1 MEEPSVDLVIYELRD
16 MQYVP
21 VRYVSNAP
29 GAPEAAALMRRD
41 VRYRDSKLKV
51 RPASECPAED
61 VEAARSM
68 K

>member
-16 MQYVP
+16 TQYVP
-21 VRYVSNAP
+21 VRCVSGAR
-29 GAPEAAALMRRD
+29 GAPEAVALVRRD

-51 RPASECPAED
+51 KPASECPAED
-61 VEAARSM
+61 VAAARAA